1 MPTSIMASRSS
12 FELKTLRSLSS
23 VTPSRSM
30 RVTSTKPSPGGM
42 SPTRN
47 VYTRRSGAAT
57 SRYSPWKSTSSPPDV
72 CVMYRH
78 WPPGRTSIVLTSVAS
93 RRNPHQRGMRSGS
106 VIVSHTTSRGASNLR
121 VMRISR
127 SDGKVSVVSCFVL
140 VAMVFPQSFLC
151 LPLADQVVQPIHPI
165 AHPAPEFL
173 QPRVELVEG
182 LRPQLIDALLRD
194 RTHVDQPG
202 VTQHAEVLR
211 HLRLTQSEALGD
223 LPYRARPVAEK
234 LDDPETIRFGQGRQR
249 GVHGVIYIPVRIYLS
264 RHIQELIPPVRWPRH
279 PAFSP

>member
-47 VYTRRSGAAT
+47 VYTRRSGAPT
-57 SRYSPWKSTSSPPDV
+57 SRYSPWKSTSSPPEV

-78 WPPGRTSIVLTSVAS
+78 WPPGRTSIFLTSVLSLAK
-93 RRNPHQRGMRSGS
+93 PHHCGMRSGS
-106 VIVSHTTSRGASNLR
+106 VIVSHTTSRGASNFR

-127 SDGKVSVVSCFVL
+127 SDGRVSVVSYFVL
-140 VAMVFPQSFLC
+140 VAMIFLPFFLC
-151 LPLADQVVQPIHPI
+151 LPLADQVLQPIHPVGR
-165 AHPAPEFL
+165 HAPERL
-173 QPRVELVEG
+173 EPCVELVEW
-182 LRPQLIDALLRD
+182 LRPQLVDPLLRD
-194 RTHVDQPG
+194 GTHVDQPG
-202 VTQHAEVLR
+202 VAEHAEVLR

-223 LPYRARPVAEK
+223 LPYRARSVAKE
-234 LDDPETIRFGQGRQR
+234 LDDAEAVRFGQSRQR
-249 GVHGVIYIPVRIYLS
+249 HIHRPEHTCRGIYLS
-264 RHIQELIPPVRWPRH
+264 RHI
-279 PAFSP
+279 